1 MTYPLAPDPDRAA
14 LGTAS
19 GWSRWGADRHRSIRM
34 TANRQAE
41 YAQHIAMALNAGV
54 LEDAVPLGLE
64 AQGQFK
70 VDALDVLDALESAGL
85 RLVVDERGEV
95 REENVALIDARC
107 RQRSSP
113 CSSE

>member
-1 MTYPLAPDPDRAA
+1 
-14 LGTAS
+14 
-19 GWSRWGADRHRSIRM
+19 M

-54 LEDAVPLGLE
+54 LQDAVALGLE

-107 RQRSSP
+107 RQRR
-113 CSSE
+113 

>member
-1 MTYPLAPDPDRAA
+1 MTHPMAPAPERAG
-14 LGTAS
+14 LRTES
-19 GWSRWGADRHRSIRM
+19 GWSKWIAGPHRSIRM

-54 LEDAVPLGLE
+54 LQDAVALGLE

-107 RQRSSP
+107 RQRR
-113 CSSE
+113 